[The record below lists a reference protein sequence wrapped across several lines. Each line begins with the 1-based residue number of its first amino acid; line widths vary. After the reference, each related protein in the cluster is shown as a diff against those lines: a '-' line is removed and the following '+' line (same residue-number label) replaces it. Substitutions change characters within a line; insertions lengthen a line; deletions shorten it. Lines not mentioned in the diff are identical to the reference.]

1 MSNETSFTT
10 NYWFPYPL
18 ASDSISLIATRMQ
31 QLAQRIEDT
40 YGYLGISYPLTG
52 PGNFLMQE
60 GDAAGGS
67 LSGTYPNPS
76 IANAVIGTLNLIDGS
91 VTEPKLASDSVS
103 TSKIQASAVTTVK
116 IDNNAVTNAK
126 LSANSVTSDK
136 IVDGTIQAAD
146 LASNSVTTAK
156 IADNQ
161 ITNAKMA
168 DNSVGTSDLINASV
182 TEPKLASNSVST
194 AKIVDA
200 NVTSGKIQ
208 SNVNL
213 AGNPTTTTQANTDNT
228 TKIATTEFVQDVFAQ
243 SQGTQFFTHVQNTT
257 NAHNIDIPNIVYTT
271 DTGTV
276 TSTMILDDTI
286 VDADINANAAIVD
299 TKLDTIS
306 TAGKVDNSATTGT
319 ETSTPDTLMLRDSNA
334 SFEANTA
341 TLQGVQFDI
350 LTPAPADEGLVS
362 WSIDD
367 GSLVLGLE
375 GGHVAL
381 PIGQKQVIYAKNGTG
396 VTIPKMTAVMAIG
409 AAGDRIDIAPANADG
424 SVNAMYMLGIA
435 AENISDDTLG
445 YVVTNGYVRNVN
457 TNAWNVGT
465 VLYFDPNTPG
475 GLTDT
480 PPTAPEINLPVAIV
494 TKKNSSSGILYV
506 RMKNGEYLDEIHD
519 VKIDPLTLADGD
531 VLKYNAALGVWENVI
546 ADDIELHAST
556 HELGGTD
563 EVELD
568 PTQITGTAVVTND
581 ARLSD
586 SRTPSGSAG
595 GDLSGSYPNPTLANA
610 GTAGTYTKVTTDAKG
625 RVTSGTTLG
634 ESDIPSLSP
643 SKITGTAVITTDA
656 RLSDARTPTSHAST
670 HEPGAGD
677 AIDVSKFIAQGS
689 TLPMMP
695 NSLYPAGTLF
705 AVGSVAPYLIYRSS
719 GAAWDQLG
727 ASAITVSD
735 NAPSTPQA
743 GDLWYESD
751 TGKTFI
757 FYDSFWVEMG
767 NNTNASV
774 PLHGV
779 EHEFGGADELT
790 IDSRQIDYSTVGY
803 PLGRNVI
810 INGAMQVH
818 QRGTSVT
825 GITTGGYYTAD
836 RWSLTLTS
844 QGTWTKSIENDAPTG
859 SGFNKSLKMLCT
871 TADSSPAA
879 NDQIRINTILEGQNL
894 QHFLKGTSAAKKFAV
909 SFWVK
914 SNVTGTYIV
923 SLYDFDNNRVIS
935 ATYTINASAT
945 WEKKTIVFPA
955 DTTGAFDVDNARSFD
970 LVFALGVGSDRSS
983 GTLQTTWA
991 TYVPANWLVGQ
1002 TNLAAATNNYWQVTG
1017 VQLEPE
1023 VVTPFEFEDYGTT
1036 LRKCQRYY
1044 HQVTNLD
1051 YGIGYL
1057 AGSQGFSRW
1066 TVFHP
1071 VTMRTNGTFSYTGTL
1086 GTDILNEV
1094 AGVGNT
1100 GTITALTATEQAPQ
1114 SCCIQAQ
1121 YSPAPSAGAT
1131 RIRLINN
1138 ATFRFSAEL

>member
-18 ASDSISLIATRMQ
+18 ASDSISLIATRIQ

-67 LSGTYPNPS
+67 LTGTYPNPG
-76 IANAVIGTLNLIDGS
+76 IANAVIGTLNLIDAS

-103 TSKIQASAVTTVK
+103 TSKIQASAVTTAK
-116 IDNNAVTNAK
+116 IDNGAVTNQK
-126 LSANSVTSDK
+126 LASNSITSDK
-136 IVDGTIQAAD
+136 IVDGAIQAAD
-146 LASNSVTTAK
+146 LGANSVT
-156 IADNQ
+156 
-161 ITNAKMA
+161 
-168 DNSVGTSDLINASV
+168 
-182 TEPKLASNSVST
+182 T

-200 NVTSGKIQ
+200 NVTSSKIQ
-208 SNVNL
+208 SDVSL

-243 SQGTQFFTHVQNTT
+243 SQGTAFFTHVQNTT

-306 TAGKVDNSATTGT
+306 TAGKVDNSATTATDSNTG
-319 ETSTPDTLMLRDSNA
+319 DAIVARDSTGSFSA
-334 SFEANTA
+334 SEINLTGANFDLLNPA
-341 TLQGVQFDI
+341 GNGEGTL
-350 LTPAPADEGLVS
+350 A
-362 WSIDD
+362 WSVDD

-375 GGHVAL
+375 GGQVQL
-381 PIGQKQVIYAKNGTG
+381 PLGQKQVIYAKNSTG
-396 VTIPKMTAVMAIG
+396 NTINKMTAVMAVG
-409 AAGDRIDIAPANADG
+409 AAGDRIDVAPAVADG
-424 SVNAMYMLGIA
+424 SVNAMYMLGVA
-435 AENISDDTLG
+435 AENILDDTLG

-457 TNAWNVGT
+457 TNAWPVGT
-465 VLYFDPNTPG
+465 ILYFDPNTPG

-480 PPTAPEINLPVAIV
+480 APTAPDITLPVAIV
-494 TKKNSSSGILYV
+494 TKQNSSAGILYV
-506 RMKNGEYLDEIHD
+506 RMKNGEYLTEIHD

-546 ADDIELHAST
+546 ADDIELHATT

-563 EVELD
+563 ELELD

-586 SRTPSGSAG
+586 ARTPTGSAG
-595 GDLSGSYPNPTLANA
+595 GDLTGTYPNPTLAAA
-610 GTAGTYTKVTTDAKG
+610 GTAGTYTKVTTDSKG

-643 SKITGTAVITTDA
+643 SKITGTAVITTDP
-656 RLSDARTPTSHAST
+656 RLSDARTPTAHAST
-670 HEPGAGD
+670 HEPGAAD

-689 TLPMMP
+689 TLPLMP

-705 AVGSVAPYLIYRSS
+705 AVGSAAPYLIYRSS

-735 NAPSTPQA
+735 TAPSTPQA

-757 FYDSFWVEMG
+757 YYDSFWVEMG

-779 EHEFGGADELT
+779 EHEYGGSDELT
-790 IDSRQIDYSTVGY
+790 IDSRQVDYSAVGY
-803 PLGRNVI
+803 PLGRNVV

-818 QRGTSVT
+818 QRGTSST
-825 GITTGGYYTAD
+825 GITSSGYYTAD
-836 RWSLTLTS
+836 RYRSALGSL
-844 QGTWTKSIENDAPTG
+844 GTWTNSIENDAPAG
-859 SGFNKSLKMLCT
+859 SGFQKSFKTLCT
-871 TADSSPAA
+871 TADNSPAA
-879 NDQIRINTILEGQNL
+879 NDFYWSTQRVEGQNL
-894 QHFLKGTSAAKKFAV
+894 QHFLKGTSAAKKFAL

-914 SNVTGTYIV
+914 SNVTGTYVVNIR
-923 SLYDFDNNRVIS
+923 DWDNNRHIS
-935 ATYTINASAT
+935 ATYTINSSAT
-945 WEKKTIVFPA
+945 WEKKTILFDG
-955 DTTGAFDVDNARSFD
+955 DTTGVLDNNNEMSLEVAFGHA
-970 LVFALGVGSDRSS
+970 AGSTYSS
-983 GTLQTTWA
+983 GTLATSWA
-991 TYVPANWLVGQ
+991 TYNDANRFVGQ

-1036 LRKCQRYY
+1036 LAKCQRYY
-1044 HQVTNLD
+1044 YKIISDQNFSDFASGFNKSTT
-1051 YGIGYL
+1051 L
-1057 AGSQGFSRW
+1057 ADGLFNFP
-1066 TVFHP
+1066 T
-1071 VTMRTNGTFSYTGTL
+1071 TMRTRPTVLEQTGTASNYAVL
-1086 GTDILNEV
+1086 YSSGGGGARTSCSAVPFIETSTTNTSRVIFTV
-1094 AGVGNT
+1094 ASG
-1100 GTITALTATEQAPQ
+1100 LTAGQG
-1114 SCCIQAQ
+1114 SIL
-1121 YSPAPSAGAT
+1121 GA
-1131 RIRLINN
+1131 NN
-1138 ATFRFSAEL
+1138 NTTAFLAWSAEL